1 MTDEKLKH
9 QIFALQK
16 TVDNALDEIDKLII
30 DWFKSNN
37 FTHNQIKELLKSEH
51 TAKHL
56 KDRVLAIYNKY
67 DLKEKDFLK
76 E

>member
-16 TVDNALDEIDKLII
+16 TVDNALDEIDKSII

-51 TAKHL
+51 TATHL